1 MDNYFLKVKNYLI
14 ELEYEIVSEN
24 IDDSVFVIQKEEDG
38 IKNLMIACDDPILI
52 IEQYLFDVESENCD
66 TYKKLLQ
73 INRNIVHGAFVI
85 DESGKKIIFRDT
97 LQLENLDINEIQGSL
112 NSLVLLLSEYT
123 DEMLNFSRQ

>member
-1 MDNYFLKVKNYLI
+1 LKVKNYLI